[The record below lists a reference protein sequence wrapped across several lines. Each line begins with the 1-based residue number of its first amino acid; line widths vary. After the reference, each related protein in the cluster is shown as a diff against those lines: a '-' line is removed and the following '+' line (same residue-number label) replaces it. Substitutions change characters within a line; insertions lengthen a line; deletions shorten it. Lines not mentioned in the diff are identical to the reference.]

1 MLKTVKNFTLIFI
14 AVLSSA
20 CSANAN
26 SDCDGDK
33 STMVYAESFLKG
45 EVYEDFSLLNEKPK
59 YFACYFTKQ
68 LKVIPT
74 SRITLG
80 EERNSERVIWAIRG
94 LRLITGGLKQFSTTN
109 YVFTKEELTRF
120 SVLQKQKNS
129 NEFLF
134 FNELMSAPYIYVA
147 PTDVQ
152 ENIISSWHIWFE
164 KNSSTHNYKLAQN
177 DEEWYY

>member
-20 CSANAN
+20 CTAKVDAVCGGRESYEA
-26 SDCDGDK
+26 
-33 STMVYAESFLKG
+33 YAESFLKG
-45 EVYEDFSLLNEKPK
+45 EIYKDFSFLNEKPE
-59 YFACYFTKQ
+59 YFACYFSKQ

-74 SRITLG
+74 TRITLG
-80 EERNSERVIWAIRG
+80 EESDSERVIWAIRG
-94 LRLITGGLKQFSTTN
+94 LRLITGGLRQSSRTN
-109 YVFTKEELTRF
+109 YIFDKEELTRF
-120 SVLQKQKNS
+120 SVLQKEKDS

-152 ENIISSWHIWFE
+152 ESIIRRWHKWF
-164 KNSSTHNYKLAQN
+164 KDNSSNYPYKLAKN
-177 DEEWYY
+177 DEDWY